1 MEQPVIARRLIIIVA
16 ALALTALPA
25 AAQPIATQPPH
36 PPAPDMG
43 RIVRVDLDTTAGR
56 IVLEL
61 YPDKA
66 PITVA
71 NFLHY
76 VASRRYDGAK
86 IFRAARAPGAPTF
99 GLIQG
104 GGFMDASKLFKP
116 ITLEPTSKTG
126 LHHGDG
132 AISMARGAPNSAQ
145 GDFFIVVGDSPSM
158 DANPSAPGD
167 NLGFAAFG
175 RVAEGMEVVHAIL
188 AMPTGGRERTPTMQ
202 GQILTDAVI
211 ITTARV
217 EK

>member
-1 MEQPVIARRLIIIVA
+1 VFARRLIITA
-16 ALALTALPA
+16 ALLMTVTPA
-25 AAQPIATQPPH
+25 MAQPIPTQPVPA
-36 PPAPDMG
+36 PAPDMG
-43 RIVRVDLDTTAGR
+43 RIVKVDLDTTAGK
-56 IVLEL
+56 IVVEL

-76 VASRRYDGAK
+76 VTSRHYDGAK
-86 IFRAARAPGAPTF
+86 IFRAARAPGAPSF

-104 GGFMDASKLFKP
+104 GGFTDARKLFKP
-116 ITLEPTSKTG
+116 IALEPTTKTG

-158 DANPSAPGD
+158 DANPTAPGD
-167 NLGFAAFG
+167 NLGFAVFG
-175 RVAEGMEVVHAIL
+175 RVAEGADVVHAIL
-188 AMPTGGRERTPTMQ
+188 AMPTAGHARTPSME
-202 GQILTDAVI
+202 GQILTEPVT